1 MAKNKVFAVF
11 GLGTF
16 GLEIATSLA
25 GKGETVIAID
35 NNPDKIEK
43 IKNLAEQAILI
54 DSTDEDAL
62 SQAPI
67 ENIDT
72 AIIGMGDEIEASILT
87 TALLKKYGVPNI
99 IARAIS
105 DIHKKVLKQVGASQ
119 VINIEIE
126 EGQRLAEELTNPDII
141 DTMDLGKNQVV
152 ASISVPEKFV
162 NKSLKD
168 LDLRKKYNVNIISIK
183 REKTEID
190 EVGNPTT
197 TESTVIPN
205 PSTIL
210 KDNDVLI
217 IAGSKAAI
225 NKIKD

>member
-210 KDNDVLI
+210 KENDVLI
-217 IAGSKAAI
+217 IAGSRAAI

>member
-16 GLEIATSLA
+16 GFEVATSLA

-35 NNPDKIEK
+35 HNTDKIEK
-43 IKNLAEQAILI
+43 IKNLTEQAILI

-62 SQAPI
+62 SKAPI

-105 DIHKKVLKQVGASQ
+105 DIHKKVLKQVGASK

-126 EGQRLAEELTNPDII
+126 EGQRLAEELTNPEII
-141 DTMDLGKNQVV
+141 DTMDLGKNQIV
-152 ASISVPEKFV
+152 ASVSVPESFV
-162 NKSLKD
+162 NKSLSD
-168 LDLRKKYNVNIISIK
+168 LDLRKKYNVNVISIK
-183 REKTEID
+183 REKIEID
-190 EVGNPTT
+190 DVGNPAT
-197 TESTVIPN
+197 TESTIIPS

-210 KDNDVLI
+210 KNNDIMVV
-217 IAGSKAAI
+217 AGSKTAI

>member
-1 MAKNKVFAVF
+1 MGKDKVYAVF

-16 GLEIATSLA
+16 GFEVATTLA
-25 GKGETVIAID
+25 GEGATVIAID
-35 NNPDKIEK
+35 HNSDKIEK
-43 IKNLAEQAILI
+43 IKNLIEQAILI

-62 SQAPI
+62 GKAPI

-126 EGQRLAEELTNPDII
+126 EGQRLAKELTNPEIL
-141 DTMDLGKNQVV
+141 DTMELGQNQMV
-152 ASISVPEKFV
+152 ASISVPEKFI

-168 LDLRKKYNVNIISIK
+168 LDLRKKYKVNIISIK
-183 REKTEID
+183 REKVEID
-190 EVGNPTT
+190 DVGNPIS
-197 TESTVIPN
+197 TEFTVVPT
-205 PSTIL
+205 PTTIL
-210 KDNDVLI
+210 KSNDVI
-217 IAGSKAAI
+217 VVAGSREAI
-225 NKIKD
+225 NKIKE

>member
-43 IKNLAEQAILI
+43 IKNIAEQAILI

-62 SQAPI
+62 NQAPI
-67 ENIDT
+67 ENVDT

-162 NKSLKD
+162 SKTLKD
-168 LDLRKKYNVNIISIK
+168 LDLRKKFNVNIISIK